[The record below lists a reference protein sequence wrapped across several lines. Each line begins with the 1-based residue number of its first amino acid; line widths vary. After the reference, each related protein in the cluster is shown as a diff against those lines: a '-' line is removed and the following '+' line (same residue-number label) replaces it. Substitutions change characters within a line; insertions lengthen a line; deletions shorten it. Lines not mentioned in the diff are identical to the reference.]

1 MELNGNYY
9 TEASTDVDEDYALR
23 YTPFANLPLNSQFDV
38 SGAFGMCGGEFS
50 PLCNQGVV
58 YGGDFYQRDLSITD
72 STQFNHCDMSQ
83 CNSGFPTSNVKAL
96 FFTRQERATGQGG
109 GLVTTIPTGRNNKS
123 LGTYSSYTRIWDDTS
138 LNAQWW
144 WAPNARS
151 YTSQLAH
158 SYSGAL
164 LNGFKYY
171 GMVALIRVTGYDPYL
186 AQSHTEYFDD
196 YDFDNYPNITQ
207 ITAQYY
213 YGTNTQRT
221 YGTNTIGFLT
231 IGTTHSD
238 VPPIKFVDWNA
249 LHTNYDI
256 VDKSAEYVPAY
267 NLVTRGTLFSAGEI
281 SGKSITGAK
290 STTGGYDTRANQ
302 GTLVGLYSML
312 QHGETLD
319 MSDKTLYYCP
329 MTKEIASKVVST
341 FGTYWTGTQS
351 VAANATT
358 GSGAT
363 NDLLRL
369 PIARSGVYYGDYVK
383 GADIKN
389 APNADWGSNPD
400 DPFDWWGDNGVTP
413 NPDPNEYT
421 DKTPLNRPSLT
432 AFGAFNR
439 AYAMTQSGLN
449 SLADYLWNQS
459 DTIFNGLVDGLALM
473 GNNPMDAIIDCRM
486 YPFDVL
492 SMLGSTGT
500 QYITLGRSRTNITGV
515 HLGNVTNCVLDLGT
529 AEFRRYYSERLGR
542 DCFLD
547 YEPYTTGEL
556 YIPYVG
562 TVPLN
567 SSIYAG
573 HTVNVKLIIDF
584 QTGACEAVIFK
595 DLIAT
600 DFKSG
605 VIGVD
610 IPMTGVNAAQWANGV
625 VSSVLQGGAGVA
637 SIATGDVVGGAFQ
650 IANAAVS
657 GFNTPLPITEKGNAS
672 SACGQ
677 WLPQQ
682 AYLIV
687 HSPITKV
694 PTSYGSTIG
703 YACEYTSTLGSN
715 SGYTVCADI
724 NINGNFATES
734 ERKEIE
740 DLLKGGIFI

>member
-1 MELNGNYY
+1 MELNDNYY
-9 TEASTDVDEDYALR
+9 TDVNTEIDEDYSLR

-38 SGAFGMCGGEFS
+38 SGAFGMCGGAFS
-50 PLCNQGVV
+50 PLCNQGIV
-58 YGGDFYQRDLSITD
+58 YGGDFYQRDLSIEGD
-72 STQFNHCDMSQ
+72 TQYSHCDMTI
-83 CNSGFPTSNVKAL
+83 CNTGFSTSNVKPL
-96 FFTRQERATGQGG
+96 FFTRQDRVSGQGG
-109 GLVTTIPTGRNNKS
+109 GLVTKIPTGHNNKS
-123 LGTYSSYTRIWDDTS
+123 LGTYSSYTKIWDDTGIH
-138 LNAQWW
+138 AQWW

-151 YTSQLAH
+151 YSGQLAH

-171 GMVALIRVTGYDPYL
+171 GMVALIQVTGYDPYL
-186 AQSHTEYFDD
+186 AQAHTDYFDD
-196 YDFDNYPNITQ
+196 YDFDSYPNITQ
-207 ITAQYY
+207 IRAEYY
-213 YGTNTQRT
+213 YGTNTSRT
-221 YGTNTIGFLT
+221 YGDNNIQFLT

-238 VPPIKFVDWNA
+238 VPPVNFVDWNV
-249 LHTNYDI
+249 LHTSYD
-256 VDKSAEYVPAY
+256 VVTKTAEYAPAY
-267 NLVTRGTLFSAGEI
+267 NLVTRTTLFSAGEVN
-281 SGKSITGAK
+281 STTVTGYKSV
-290 STTGGYDTRANQ
+290 TGGYDTRAN
-302 GTLVGLYSML
+302 GGLLVGLYSML

-319 MSDKTLYYCP
+319 MSTKTLYYCP
-329 MTKEIASKVVST
+329 MTKEVASKVVST
-341 FGTYWTGTQS
+341 FGTYWTGTRS
-351 VAANATT
+351 VAAKATT

-363 NDLLRL
+363 DDLLRL
-369 PIARSGVYYGDYVK
+369 PVAQNGVYYGDYAK
-383 GADIKN
+383 GKDIKDV
-389 APNADWGSNPD
+389 PSADWGSNPD

-421 DKTPLNRPSLT
+421 DKTPLSRPSLT

-449 SLADYLWNQS
+449 NLADYLWNQS
-459 DTIFNGLVDGLALM
+459 DNIFNGLVDGLALM
-473 GNNPMDAIIDCRM
+473 GNNPMDALIDCRM

-500 QYITLGRSRTNITGV
+500 QYITLGRSRTGITGV
-515 HLGNVTNCVLDLGT
+515 HLGNTTNCIIDLGA
-529 AEFRRYYSERLGR
+529 AEFRRYYSEQLGR

-567 SSIYAG
+567 ASIYAG
-573 HTVNVKLIIDF
+573 HTVNVKLIVDF
-584 QTGACEAVIFK
+584 QTGACEAVVFK

-625 VSSVLQGGAGVA
+625 VSSVLQGGAGIA
-637 SIATGDVVGGAFQ
+637 SMAAGNVVGGALQ
-650 IANAAVS
+650 VANAAVS

-687 HSPITKV
+687 HTPITKV
-694 PTSYGSTIG
+694 PASYGSTIG

-715 SGYTVCADI
+715 RGYTVCADV
-724 NINGNFATES
+724 NLNGSFATEN

>member
-1 MELNGNYY
+1 MELNDNYY
-9 TEASTDVDEDYALR
+9 TEASTEVDEDYALR
-23 YTPFANLPLNSQFDV
+23 YTPFVNLPLNSQFDV

-72 STQFNHCDMSQ
+72 TTQFNHCDMTL

-96 FFTRQERATGQGG
+96 FFTRQDKAIGQGG
-109 GLVTTIPTGRNNKS
+109 GLVSTIPTGRNNKS

-138 LNAQWW
+138 INAQWW

-151 YTSQLAH
+151 YSGQLAH

-196 YDFDNYPNITQ
+196 YDFDSYPNVTQ

-221 YGTNTIGFLT
+221 YGTSTIGFLT

-281 SGKSITGAK
+281 HGKSITGAK
-290 STTGGYDTRANQ
+290 SITGGYDTRANQ

-312 QHGETLD
+312 QHAETLD
-319 MSDKTLYYCP
+319 MSDGTLYYCS

-341 FGTYWTGTQS
+341 YGTYWTGTQS

-369 PIARSGVYYGDYVK
+369 PIAQSGVYYGDYVK

-413 NPDPNEYT
+413 NPDPNSYT

-605 VIGVD
+605 MIGVD
-610 IPMTGVNAAQWANGV
+610 IPVTGVNAAQWANGV

-637 SIATGDVVGGAFQ
+637 SVATGDVVGGAFQ

-657 GFNTPLPITEKGNAS
+657 GFNTPLPISEKGNAS

-687 HSPITKV
+687 HTPITKV
-694 PTSYGSTIG
+694 PNSYGSTIG

-715 SGYTVCADI
+715 SGYTVCADV
-724 NINGNFATES
+724 NINGNFATET

-740 DLLKGGIFI
+740 DLLKRGIFI

>member
-1 MELNGNYY
+1 MELNDNYY
-9 TEASTDVDEDYALR
+9 TDTNTEIDEDYSLR

-38 SGAFGMCGGEFS
+38 SGAFGMCGGAFS

-72 STQFNHCDMSQ
+72 TTQFNHCDMTA
-83 CNSGFPTSNVKAL
+83 CNSGFATSNVKPL
-96 FFTRQERATGQGG
+96 FFTRQDRAIGQGG
-109 GLVTTIPTGRNNKS
+109 GLVSTIPTGRNNKS

-138 LNAQWW
+138 INAQWW

-151 YTSQLAH
+151 YSGQLAH

-171 GMVALIRVTGYDPYL
+171 GMVALISVTGYDPYL

-196 YDFDNYPNITQ
+196 YDFDSYPNVTR

-231 IGTTHSD
+231 IGTTHSEA
-238 VPPIKFVDWNA
+238 PPIKFVDWNA

-256 VDKSAEYVPAY
+256 VDKTAEYVPAY
-267 NLVTRGTLFSAGEI
+267 NLVTRGTLFSAGDIHGKAI
-281 SGKSITGAK
+281 SGAK

-312 QHGETLD
+312 QHAETLD
-319 MSDKTLYYCP
+319 MSDGTLYYCP

-341 FGTYWTGTQS
+341 YGTYWTGTQS

-369 PIARSGVYYGDYVK
+369 PIAQSGVYYGDYVK

-421 DKTPLNRPSLT
+421 DKTPLNRPGLT

-459 DTIFNGLVDGLALM
+459 DTVFNGLVDGLALM

-529 AEFRRYYSERLGR
+529 AEFRRYHSERLGR

-584 QTGACEAVIFK
+584 QTGACEAVVFK

-625 VSSVLQGGAGVA
+625 VSSVLQGGAGIA

-687 HSPITKV
+687 HSPITKI

-703 YACEYTSTLGSN
+703 YACEYTSSLGSN
-715 SGYTVCADI
+715 SGYTVCADV
-724 NINGNFATES
+724 NINGNFATEN

>member
-9 TEASTDVDEDYALR
+9 TEASTEVDEDYALR
-23 YTPFANLPLNSQFDV
+23 YTPFVNLPLNSQFDV

-72 STQFNHCDMSQ
+72 TTQFNHCDMTL
-83 CNSGFPTSNVKAL
+83 CNSAFPTSNVKAL
-96 FFTRQERATGQGG
+96 FFTRQDRASGQGG

-138 LNAQWW
+138 INAQWW

-151 YTSQLAH
+151 YSGQLAF
-158 SYSGAL
+158 SYRGAL

-186 AQSHTEYFDD
+186 AQSHTEYFDN
-196 YDFDNYPNITQ
+196 YDFDSYPNVTQ

-221 YGTNTIGFLT
+221 YGTNTIGYLT
-231 IGTTHSD
+231 IGTTHSE
-238 VPPIKFVDWNA
+238 VPPIKFVDWNT

-267 NLVTRGTLFSAGEI
+267 NLVTRGTLFSAGDIHGKAI
-281 SGKSITGAK
+281 SGAK

-319 MSDKTLYYCP
+319 MSDGTLYYCP

-341 FGTYWTGTQS
+341 YGTYWTGTES

-369 PIARSGVYYGDYVK
+369 PIAQSGVYYGDYVK

-421 DKTPLNRPSLT
+421 NKTPLNRPSLT

-584 QTGACEAVIFK
+584 QTGACEAVVFK

-625 VSSVLQGGAGVA
+625 VSSVLQGGVGIA

-657 GFNTPLPITEKGNAS
+657 GFNTPLPISEKGNAS

-694 PTSYGSTIG
+694 PTSYGGTIG

-715 SGYTVCADI
+715 SGYTVCADV

>member
-1 MELNGNYY
+1 MELNDNYY
-9 TEASTDVDEDYALR
+9 TDTNTEIDEDYSLR

-38 SGAFGMCGGEFS
+38 SGAFGMCGGAFS
-50 PLCNQGVV
+50 PLCNQGVI

-72 STQFNHCDMSQ
+72 TTQFNHCDMTG
-83 CNSGFPTSNVKAL
+83 CNSGFATSNVKPL
-96 FFTRQERATGQGG
+96 FFTRQDRAIGQGG
-109 GLVTTIPTGRNNKS
+109 GLVSTIPTGRNNKS

-138 LNAQWW
+138 INAQWW

-151 YTSQLAH
+151 YSGQLAH

-186 AQSHTEYFDD
+186 AQSHAGYFDE
-196 YDFDNYPNITQ
+196 YDFESYPNITQ

-213 YGTNTQRT
+213 YGSNTLRT

-231 IGTTHSD
+231 IGTTHSEA
-238 VPPIKFVDWNA
+238 PPIKFVDWNA
-249 LHTNYDI
+249 LHTNYEI
-256 VDKSAEYVPAY
+256 VDKTSEYVPAY

-369 PIARSGVYYGDYVK
+369 PIAQSGVYYGDYVK

-421 DKTPLNRPSLT
+421 DKTPLNRPGLT

-529 AEFRRYYSERLGR
+529 AEFRRYHSERLGR

-562 TVPLN
+562 TIPLN
-567 SSIYAG
+567 ASIYAG
-573 HTVNVKLIIDF
+573 HNVNVKLIIDF
-584 QTGACEAVIFK
+584 QTGACEAVVFK

-625 VSSVLQGGAGVA
+625 VSSVLQGGAGIA
-637 SIATGDVVGGAFQ
+637 SIATGDVVGGVFQ

-703 YACEYTSTLGSN
+703 YACEYTSSLGSN
-715 SGYTVCADI
+715 SGYTVCADV
-724 NINGNFATES
+724 NINGNFATEN

>member
-1 MELNGNYY
+1 MELNDNYY
-9 TEASTDVDEDYALR
+9 TDTNTEIDEDYSLR

-72 STQFNHCDMSQ
+72 TTQFNHCDMTL
-83 CNSGFPTSNVKAL
+83 CNSGFATSNVKPL
-96 FFTRQERATGQGG
+96 FFTRQDRAIGQGG

-138 LNAQWW
+138 INAQWW

-151 YTSQLAH
+151 YSGQLAH

-196 YDFDNYPNITQ
+196 YDFDSYPNVTQ

-213 YGTNTQRT
+213 YGTNTRRT

-238 VPPIKFVDWNA
+238 IPPIKFVDWNA

-312 QHGETLD
+312 QHGETLE

-369 PIARSGVYYGDYVK
+369 PIAQSGVYYGDYVK

-413 NPDPNEYT
+413 NPDPNDYT

-529 AEFRRYYSERLGR
+529 AEFRRYHSERLGR

-562 TVPLN
+562 TIPLN

-584 QTGACEAVIFK
+584 QTGACEAVVFK

-694 PTSYGSTIG
+694 PTSYGGTIG

-715 SGYTVCADI
+715 NGYTVCADV
-724 NINGNFATES
+724 NINGSFATES

>member
-9 TEASTDVDEDYALR
+9 TEASTEVDEDYALR

-138 LNAQWW
+138 MNAQWW

-213 YGTNTQRT
+213 YGTNTRRT
-221 YGTNTIGFLT
+221 YGTSAIGFLT

-341 FGTYWTGTQS
+341 YGTYWTGTQS

-369 PIARSGVYYGDYVK
+369 PIAQSGVYYGDYVK

-413 NPDPNEYT
+413 NPDPNNYT
-421 DKTPLNRPSLT
+421 DKTPLSRPGLT

-573 HTVNVKLIIDF
+573 HNVNVKLIIDF
-584 QTGACEAVIFK
+584 QTGACEAVVFK

-625 VSSVLQGGAGVA
+625 VSSVLQGGAGIA
-637 SIATGDVVGGAFQ
+637 SIASGDVVGGAFQ

-657 GFNTPLPITEKGNAS
+657 GFNTPLPISEKGNAS

-694 PTSYGSTIG
+694 PTSYGGTIG

-715 SGYTVCADI
+715 SGYTVCADV

>member
-1 MELNGNYY
+1 MELNDNFY
-9 TEASTDVDEDYALR
+9 TDVNTEVDEDYSLR
-23 YTPFANLPLNSQFDV
+23 YSPFSSLPLNSQFDV
-38 SGAFGMCGGEFS
+38 SGAFGMCGGAFS
-50 PLCNQGVV
+50 PLCNQGVI
-58 YGGDFYQRDLSITD
+58 YGGDFYQRDLSIEGD
-72 STQFNHCDMSQ
+72 TQFNHCDMTI
-83 CNSGFPTSNVKAL
+83 CNTGFATSNVKPL
-96 FFTRQERATGQGG
+96 FFTRQTRISGQGG
-109 GLVTTIPTGRNNKS
+109 WSDSVPFGRNNKS
-123 LGTYSSYTRIWDDTS
+123 LGTVSSYTKIWDDDNPS
-138 LNAQWW
+138 AQFW

-151 YTSQLAH
+151 YSGQLAF

-164 LNGFKYY
+164 LTGFKYY

-186 AQSHTEYFDD
+186 AQSHTDYFDD
-196 YDFDNYPNITQ
+196 YDFNSYPNITE
-207 ITAQYY
+207 IRAEYY
-213 YGTNTQRT
+213 YGTNTERN
-221 YGTNTIGFLT
+221 YGTTELQYLT
-231 IGTTHSD
+231 IGTTYSD
-238 VPPIKFVDWNA
+238 VPPVNFVDWNT
-249 LHTNYDI
+249 LHTSYN
-256 VDKSAEYVPAY
+256 VVTKTAEYSPAY
-267 NLVTRGTLFSAGEI
+267 NLVTKNTLFSAGEE
-281 SGKSITGAK
+281 SSTAVTGHK
-290 STTGGYDTRANQ
+290 STTGGYDTRAN
-302 GTLVGLYSML
+302 GGRLVGLYSML

-319 MSDKTLYYCP
+319 MSNKTLYYCP

-341 FGTYWTGTQS
+341 YGTYWTGTKR
-351 VAANATT
+351 VATSATT

-363 NDLLRL
+363 DDLLRL
-369 PIARSGVYYGDYVK
+369 PVAQNGVYYGDYVK
-383 GADIKN
+383 GKDIKN
-389 APNADWGSNPD
+389 APNADWGSDPD

-413 NPDPNEYT
+413 NPDTNDYT
-421 DKTPLNRPSLT
+421 DKTPLNKPSLT

-449 SLADYLWNQS
+449 SLADYLWNRS
-459 DTIFNGLVDGLALM
+459 DSVFQGLVDGLALM

-492 SMLGSTGT
+492 TMLGGGGS
-500 QYITLGRSRTNITGV
+500 QYITLGRSKTEVTGV
-515 HLGNVTNCVLDLGT
+515 HLGNVTNCIIDLGT

-547 YEPYTTGEL
+547 YEPYTTGEV

-562 TVPLN
+562 TVALN

-573 HTVNVKLIIDF
+573 HNVNVKLIVDF

-605 VIGVD
+605 VIGDD

-625 VSSVLQGGAGVA
+625 VSSVLQGGAGIA
-637 SIATGDVVGGAFQ
+637 NIATGNTVGGAFQ
-650 IANAAVS
+650 VANAVVS
-657 GFNTPLPITEKGNAS
+657 GFNNPLPITEKGNAS

-694 PTSYGSTIG
+694 PNSYGSTIG

-715 SGYTVCADI
+715 RGFTVCADV
-724 NINGNFATES
+724 NINGGFATES